1 MNYISNSTLKSG
13 IKYTNFATNP
23 NTFTLYNP
31 AICINGSKTNC
42 DTYYMNNIMLGQEI
56 TFDACVLDYFDQPT
70 EATQFMTTG
79 MSHEDYRISG
89 PTHVSTS
96 CNHTTQGIRITRNLH
111 SSNSYN
117 YLMIISS
124 YYVTNLE
131 SKILSVKLMIEL
143 SQCHPGF

>member
-1 MNYISNSTLKSG
+1 
-13 IKYTNFATNP
+13 
-23 NTFTLYNP
+23 
-31 AICINGSKTNC
+31 
-42 DTYYMNNIMLGQEI
+42 MNNIMLGQEI

-70 EATQFMTTG
+70 EVTQFMITG

-89 PTHVSTS
+89 PTHVTIL
-96 CNHTTQGIRITRNLH
+96 CNCTTQGIRITGNLH
-111 SSNSYN
+111 SNNSYN

-124 YYVTNLE
+124 YVTNLE